1 MRHLPAS
8 RCADRAGRNGAAQ
21 TFFPRRAAVPREPRN
36 SAPRRPPL
44 TLRAVG
50 CGAGSLP
57 AFDTHRGRDG
67 AVRQQKEGQDMA
79 RIGSFKKVSGEY
91 RGQITTFSVQS
102 KSVRIT
108 PEESPN
114 GNAPSHR
121 VFVGDA
127 EVGAAWS
134 KKTQDDRPY
143 LSVKLD
149 DPSFTGPVFA
159 QLFEGE
165 GDEYDLVWN
174 RQPRRGD

>member
-8 RCADRAGRNGAAQ
+8 RCADPAGRKGASL

-44 TLRAVG
+44 TLRAFG
-50 CGAGSLP
+50 CGTGSLL
-57 AFDTHRGRDG
+57 AFDAHRGRNR
-67 AVRQQKEGQDMA
+67 AVRQQKKGQQMA

-91 RGQITTFSVQS
+91 RGQIITLSVQS

-108 PEESPN
+108 PEDSPN

-127 EVGAAWS
+127 EVGAAWT

-149 DPSFTGPVFA
+149 DPSFVSPVFA
-159 QLFEGE
+159 QLFEGD
-165 GDEYDLVWN
+165 GGEYDLVWN

>member
-1 MRHLPAS
+1 
-8 RCADRAGRNGAAQ
+8 
-21 TFFPRRAAVPREPRN
+21 
-36 SAPRRPPL
+36 
-44 TLRAVG
+44 
-50 CGAGSLP
+50 
-57 AFDTHRGRDG
+57 
-67 AVRQQKEGQDMA
+67 MA
-79 RIGSFKKVSGEY
+79 RIGNFKKVSGEY
-91 RGQITTFSVQS
+91 RGQITTLAVQA

-114 GNAPSHR
+114 RNAPSHR

-127 EVGAAWS
+127 EVGAAWT

-159 QLFEGE
+159 QLFEDE
-165 GDEYDLVWN
+165 DGDYDLVWN